1 MEIITF
7 TREKENLTCP
17 IRDGL
22 IFRHIV
28 FNSSKL
34 DDLMLVAKYKIV
46 SYPTSI
52 ILDSKG
58 RLLLKVRGTI
68 PDTYIDNFMDS
79 Q

>member
-7 TREKENLTCP
+7 TRDKENLSCP
-17 IRDGL
+17 VRDGL
-22 IFRHIV
+22 IFRHVV

-34 DDLMLVAKYKIV
+34 EDLMLVAKYKIV

-58 RLLLKVRGTI
+58 HLLLKVRGTI
-68 PDTYIDNFMDS
+68 PDTYIDKFINT
-79 Q
+79 